1 MIDYLQLMRVPA
13 LSDNRTL
20 EIAEIS
26 LAESTGERTERA
38 GGGAVPVEP
47 FSGTTCPECLV
58 NSDLRE
64 SGSIEQDADSID
76 VYLS

>member
-1 MIDYLQLMRVPA
+1 MIDDLQLMRVPA

-20 EIAEIS
+20 EIADLP

-47 FSGTTCPECLV
+47 FSGTTCQRRSTLTCV
-58 NSDLRE
+58 NLALSSRMR
-64 SGSIEQDADSID
+64 IHH